1 MRILLMIGFLLSMVG
16 NGCVGQKLNDPH
28 YLSAI
33 RSAVKASNFD
43 KSNRYVIAVRE
54 QSYVIVVEN
63 RQEQRYDIYTN
74 LPDCKK
80 NKKVD
85 APYPDFRYN
94 RLLNAADMNKKAKY
108 EKVELTEKRR
118 FYIRSCNPKTGKYI
132 DWTSQLE
139 VPNLNIFANDGLAIF
154 SHTNIILMEKD
165 RIPPDNKVMQL
176 PKKKPYDPD
185 ELTKTVK

>member
-1 MRILLMIGFLLSMVG
+1 MVG

-74 LPDCKK
+74 LPDCDEDIKLE
-80 NKKVD
+80 
-85 APYPDFRYN
+85 AAYPNDFYN
-94 RLLNAADMNKKAKY
+94 RILNAADMNKKARY
-108 EKVELTEKRR
+108 EKVATTEPRR
-118 FYIRSCNPKTGKYI
+118 FYIRSCNPKTGNHI
-132 DWTSQLE
+132 DWTSEIE
-139 VPNLNIFANDGLAIF
+139 VPNLNLKASNFWKLF
-154 SHTNIILMEKD
+154 SEPSIILMEKD